1 MLCPMPVTR
10 ISFSLG
16 ISPTLGLLVVGV
28 GAVVVEEAEVEG
40 ASVMLLLAMG
50 VEVPEALHIHTEGGK
65 SELWSHW
72 TIHGGQKLD
81 HSQWT
86 KLDHSQW
93 TETRPVM
100 VDRKWTIHGG
110 QNWTIHSGQK
120 LDQPWWTE
128 TGPFTVDRN

>member
-1 MLCPMPVTR
+1 MPVTR

-40 ASVMLLLAMG
+40 ASVTLLLAMG
-50 VEVPEALHIHTEGGK
+50 VEVPEALHIHAEGGK

-86 KLDHSQW
+86 
-93 TETRPVM
+93 ETRPAM
-100 VDRKWTIHGG
+100 VDRNWTIHSG

-120 LDQPWWTE
+120 LDQSSWTE
-128 TGPFTVDRN
+128 NGPLTMDRNWTRRQD